1 MHSLRLSR
9 RESRSKRY
17 CRDSQALD
25 EKISACQDEDDEE
38 TLEAPVS
45 GRVKLIYAQTGDDT
59 ADVMLEN
66 GALISGTQVTGT
78 AAFLWKDIFRT
89 LR

>member
-1 MHSLRLSR
+1 MR
-9 RESRSKRY
+9 RSVPVRMRMMKKPWK
-17 CRDSQALD
+17 L
-25 EKISACQDEDDEE
+25 
-38 TLEAPVS
+38 PVS

>member
-1 MHSLRLSR
+1 M
-9 RESRSKRY
+9 
-17 CRDSQALD
+17 
-25 EKISACQDEDDEE
+25 
-38 TLEAPVS
+38 
-45 GRVKLIYAQTGDDT
+45 KLIYAQTGDDT

-78 AAFLWKDIFRT
+78 EAFLWKDIFRT

>member
-17 CRDSQALD
+17 RRDIQALD

>member
-1 MHSLRLSR
+1 MR
-9 RESRSKRY
+9 RSVPARMRMMK
-17 CRDSQALD
+17 
-25 EKISACQDEDDEE
+25 K
-38 TLEAPVS
+38 PW
-45 GRVKLIYAQTGDDT
+45 KLIYAQTGDDT

-78 AAFLWKDIFRT
+78 AAFLWKDIVRT